1 MVIFNNKT
9 LKKMLKKIKPLF
21 PVFKKVQI
29 VFLAL
34 IAVLLVS
41 FLSYNFYF
49 WGKVYPG
56 VYVAGIYVGGKT
68 PDAALN
74 FLNGNIQIPQAITL
88 TYEDQSFS
96 VPLSDIDAT
105 YDLVEST
112 QKAFEVSRT
121 GNFFWDIWQRA
132 RLVFSQERLG
142 LSFKLDEQKLADS
155 LTLISKE
162 IATEPAYPGV
172 KSVKGEIVVDKGSPG
187 SDIDITTL
195 KSRIEEHLVFA
206 SKSPI
211 SIPLRMV
218 DPTISDEEASLL
230 QKRAEAL
237 ADKMLTLKFEYQTFV
252 YKGNS
257 LLALLSPQDKYN
269 DEAIEEILDSIAA
282 QIERAPQEPVFV
294 FEDGRVKEFEPAKD
308 GVALKK
314 EELIDLILQTLASLE
329 SPEENSLALDIPT
342 LNTPPKY
349 HTGDVNNMGIRELI
363 GRGVSRFR
371 GSIPNRVHN
380 IKLATSRFKGII
392 VPPGEAFSFNGS
404 LGDVSELTGFKQ
416 AYIIKDGK
424 TVLGDGGG
432 VCQVS
437 TTLFR
442 AALDA
447 GLPIV
452 ARTAHAY
459 RVGYYEQDS
468 PPGFDATVY
477 SPSPDLVIKNDTP
490 GHILIQAT
498 VDSSTS
504 TLVFEIYGTNDG
516 RVATTSK
523 PVITDQVAP
532 PEDLYIDDPTLPVG
546 TVQQIDYKAWG
557 AKVSFNYTVTR
568 GGETIYKKAFY
579 SNYRPWQA
587 VFLRGTAPTQ

>member
-1 MVIFNNKT
+1 MVIFNNKIF
-9 LKKMLKKIKPLF
+9 KKVVKKIKPLLPF
-21 PVFKKVQI
+21 FKKVQI

-56 VYVAGIYVGGKT
+56 VYVAGIYVGGEN

-74 FLNGNIQIPQAITL
+74 YLNGNIQIPQAITL
-88 TYEDQSFS
+88 THEDQSFS
-96 VPLSDIDAT
+96 VPLSDLDAT
-105 YDLVEST
+105 YNLIESI
-112 QKAFEVSRT
+112 QRAFQVTRT
-121 GNFFWDIWQRA
+121 GNFFQDIWQRT
-132 RLVFSQERLG
+132 RLVFIQERLG
-142 LSFKLDEQKLADS
+142 LSFKLDEQKLSDS

-162 IATEPAYPGV
+162 IATEPVSPSV

-187 SDIDITTL
+187 SDIDTPSL
-195 KSRIEEHLVFA
+195 KTRVEENLAHA
-206 SKSPI
+206 YKSPI
-211 SIPLRMV
+211 PIPLRTI

-230 QKRAEAL
+230 HKRAESL
-237 ADKMLTLKFEYQTFV
+237 VNKTLTLKFEYQTFT

-257 LLALLSPQDKYN
+257 LLALLSPQNKYN
-269 DEAIEEILDSIAA
+269 NEAIEEIVDSIAA

-308 GVALKK
+308 GVTLKK
-314 EELIDLILQTLASLE
+314 EELVNIISQDLATLE
-329 SPEENSLALDIPT
+329 SQEQNAIVLDIPT

-349 HTGDVNNMGIRELI
+349 RTGDVNNMGIKELI

-371 GSIPNRVHN
+371 GSIPNRIHN
-380 IKLATSRFKGII
+380 IKLAASRFKGVI
-392 VPPGEAFSFNGS
+392 VPPGETFSFNGS

-477 SPSPDLVIKNDTP
+477 SPSPDLKIQNDTP
-490 GHILIQAT
+490 GHILIQAS

-504 TLVFEIYGTNDG
+504 TLAFEIYGTNDE

-523 PVITDQVAP
+523 PVVTDQVAP
-532 PEDLYIDDPTLPVG
+532 PEDLYIDDPTLPAG

-557 AKVSFNYTVTR
+557 AKVSFNYVVTR
-568 GGETIYKKAFY
+568 NRETIYKKTFF

-587 VFLRGTAPTQ
+587 VFLRGTAPAQ